1 VRGRAIIRNS
11 WLGNVV
17 FAASAIPAL
26 FVDGMEPVAAVVALA
41 LFALSLV
48 VWVWAFAVAVA
59 RSSQGD
65 DIVVGN
71 LFLFEGRVPKA
82 VRRHLFASV
91 GVCLVITA
99 VTVSADPFGVLVP
112 MLPIG
117 LIGLW
122 GARHGEFGRRKDVVQ
137 EVRPLRPDRSKRPSS
152 RRGARGTDAPVD
164 GTGNSERASGSGTVS
179 QRSRRSQGGR
189 AGE

>member
-1 VRGRAIIRNS
+1 MRGRAIIRNS

-26 FVDGMEPVAAVVALA
+26 FVDGMEPVAAIVALA

-71 LFLFEGRVPKA
+71 LFLFEGRVPTV

-99 VTVSADPFGVLVP
+99 ATVSADPFGVLVP

-122 GARHGEFGRRKDVVQ
+122 GARHGEFGRRKDVVA

-152 RRGARGTDAPVD
+152 RRGIRGTDAPVD
-164 GTGNSERASGSGTVS
+164 ATGFSERPSGSGTVS
-179 QRSRRSQGGR
+179 QRSRRSQRGR